1 MRFVFLVAAY
11 NEARILPSLIEKFMT
26 LQSRNVDFEVCIL
39 DNASTDGTQNLATE
53 KMKEVPWLRYLR
65 IEQKGLGAAFTAG
78 LKHYKDISS
87 KDCWFVFTAAD
98 LPFGFTDF
106 DSFLEYKNKY
116 PNCGL
121 FVGSKQHPHSQVK
134 RDFKRKFM
142 SAVFFV
148 IRRLVLGLATKDTQ
162 GTIFLKSEYA
172 GTYEQIK
179 SVDYFFTTELI
190 YLVAKKTSIV
200 EMPVTY
206 LPELR
211 PSNVRVI
218 ADGMKFIKQLVR
230 LRFR

>member
-11 NEARILPSLIEKFMT
+11 NEARILPALFEKFEY
-26 LQSRNVDFEVCIL
+26 LQSRNFNFEVCLL
-39 DNASTDGTQNLATE
+39 DNASTDGTQKLAAE
-53 KMKEVPWLRYLR
+53 KTKDVSWLRYLR

-78 LKHYKDISS
+78 LKHYREISGN
-87 KDCWFVFTAAD
+87 DCWFVFTAAD

-106 DSFLEYKNKY
+106 ESFLDYKIKH
-116 PNCGL
+116 PDCGL
-121 FVGSKQHPHSQVK
+121 FVGSKQHPKSQVK
-134 RDFKRKFM
+134 RDFKRRFM
-142 SAVFFV
+142 SALFLI

-162 GTIFLKSEYA
+162 GTIFMNSQYV
-172 GTYEQIK
+172 GTYAQIK

-190 YLVAKKTSIV
+190 YLVSKQSAIV

-211 PSNVRVI
+211 PSNVKVI
-218 ADGMKFIKQLVR
+218 ADGIKFVKQLIG